1 MDGVHPSAIG
11 HGLLAHEFL
20 KVMGEAG
27 VDHTQLDWRTIFE
40 SDRLYSKPI
49 TIMQEIYE
57 HTWLAEKVLSLLRTF
72 RRSRV

>member
-1 MDGVHPSAIG
+1 
-11 HGLLAHEFL
+11 
-20 KVMGEAG
+20 MGEAG

-40 SDRLYSKPI
+40 NDKLYSKPI